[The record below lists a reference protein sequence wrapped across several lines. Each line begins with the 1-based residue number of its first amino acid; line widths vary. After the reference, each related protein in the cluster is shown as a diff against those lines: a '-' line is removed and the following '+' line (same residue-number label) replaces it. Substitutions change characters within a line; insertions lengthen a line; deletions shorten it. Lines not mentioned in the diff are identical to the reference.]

1 MSQYVDPKYFK
12 SYEDEIH
19 LVKETVRKSKYPN
32 LPVWLGEGAVAFHEG
47 TPNVSDR
54 YISGFLW
61 EVSYVNE
68 QDLKLNTDLVFTL
81 TSEL

>member
-1 MSQYVDPKYFK
+1 MSQYIDPKYFK

-19 LVKETVRKSKYPN
+19 LAKRTVGESKYPN

-54 YISGFLW
+54 YISGFL
-61 EVSYVNE
+61 
-68 QDLKLNTDLVFTL
+68 
-81 TSEL
+81 